1 MSPAAPPTVLFTNN
15 GMARPTTAE
24 ETRQTHNATAGD
36 PAGVAAAQSLGDLS
50 HLVYAPVGDW
60 TGELMFI
67 DQWMSAEGIQRFFAD
82 SHVQEGGATLFTS
95 YDPVVW
101 LPADG
106 FDAYHISA
114 PLGQH
119 DRIVTMVRGAVTSLE
134 AARAAMNEAWQPRV
148 LAAHRQG
155 LQSHEMFVRLAAPG
169 SPEALEILG
178 VDTWHGLDGLG
189 SVYDDPAFRQ
199 ALYGM
204 FASPPKTWRLRRPAG
219 EWIEW

>member
-1 MSPAAPPTVLFTNN
+1 
-15 GMARPTTAE
+15 MARATSAE
-24 ETRQTHNATAGD
+24 EARQTHNTTAGD
-36 PAGVAAAQSLGDLS
+36 PAGVAAAQALGDLS
-50 HLVYAPVGDW
+50 HLVYAPLGDW

-67 DQWMSAEGIQRFFAD
+67 DQWTSAEGLQQFFAD
-82 SHVQEGGATLFTS
+82 THGQEAGATLFTS

-106 FDAYHISA
+106 FHSYHITA
-114 PLGQH
+114 PLGPH
-119 DRIVTMVRGAVTSLE
+119 DRIMAMLRGVATSLD
-134 AARAAMNEAWQPRV
+134 AARIAMNGTWKQRV

-169 SPEALEILG
+169 APEALEILG
-178 VDTWHGLDGLG
+178 VDTWSSPDGLG

-204 FASPPKTWRLRRPAG
+204 FASPPKTWRLRRPVG